1 MEAPHLYKKYH
12 LDRDDERIG
21 LFEEITKLYSISNA
35 LYPGS
40 FVHIAPSLVI
50 PDVTYVDSYKKAQPF
65 FDDPNTLAYI
75 ACRKQYSIEPT
86 VTFLHANYQKPLPLE
101 DNSFDLLISQY
112 GGFISL
118 HCKRY
123 LKPNGLLVANNS
135 HGDAGLAFLDKDF
148 ELISVINK
156 RSNKYHFSDKN
167 LDDYF
172 IPKKRNHPSK
182 KELIELGKGI
192 GYLKTAGNYLFRKKR

>member
-35 LYPGS
+35 LYPGC

-65 FDDPNTLAYI
+65 FDDPNTLKYI
-75 ACRKQYSIEPT
+75 ASRKQYSMKPT
-86 VTFLHANYQKPLPLE
+86 VTFLYANYQKPLPLE
-101 DNSFDLLISQY
+101 DNSFDLLVSQY

-123 LKPNGLLVANNS
+123 LKSNGLLVANNS
-135 HGDAGLAFLDKDF
+135 HGDAGLVFLDKDF
-148 ELISVINK
+148 ELIGVINK
-156 RSNKYHFSDKN
+156 RSNKYHLSDKN

-172 IPKKRNHPSK
+172 IPKKGNNQKK

-192 GYLKTAGNYLFRKKR
+192 GYIKTAGNYLFRKK